1 MEAKM
6 TDDDLTRI
14 IIGCAYKVHNTLGP
28 GFLEKVYENAL
39 RIELEKAGFRV
50 KQQEPINVIY
60 EGQIVGEYYAD
71 LWVNERVVV
80 ELKAALV
87 LTKEH
92 EVQLVNYL
100 TATGVN
106 DGLLINFGPSV
117 QVKRKFREYKPK
129 KPLLNAILPA
139 NDLN

>member
-1 MEAKM
+1 M
-6 TDDDLTRI
+6 TDDDLTQK

-39 RIELEKAGFRV
+39 RIELEKLGLRV
-50 KQQEPINVIY
+50 RQQEPINVEC
-60 EGQIVGEYYAD
+60 EGHLVGEYYAD
-71 LWVNERVVV
+71 LWVNERVVI
-80 ELKAALV
+80 ELKAAQTLA
-87 LTKEH
+87 KEH

-117 QVKRKFREYKPK
+117 QVRRKFREYKPK
-129 KPLLNAILPA
+129 GPLLNAILPPK
-139 NDLN
+139 